1 MERGADCLH
10 MVQLMPLTSQNP
22 IISCLIL
29 IRNVSEFKSLFECC
43 RNLTIL
49 GKSFRVLSPVP
60 MSVSLQGCASVQL
73 CSRIIWS
80 AVDLLFRSVR
90 SRDTSVV
97 VSVCEFLTDV
107 VFQDFPA
114 EVFLQR
120 PSIVKVGRLAVV
132 SVFDIR

>member
-1 MERGADCLH
+1 
-10 MVQLMPLTSQNP
+10 
-22 IISCLIL
+22 
-29 IRNVSEFKSLFECC
+29 
-43 RNLTIL
+43 
-49 GKSFRVLSPVP
+49 

-80 AVDLLFRSVR
+80 AVDLLFRSVH
-90 SRDTSVV
+90 SRDTSMV